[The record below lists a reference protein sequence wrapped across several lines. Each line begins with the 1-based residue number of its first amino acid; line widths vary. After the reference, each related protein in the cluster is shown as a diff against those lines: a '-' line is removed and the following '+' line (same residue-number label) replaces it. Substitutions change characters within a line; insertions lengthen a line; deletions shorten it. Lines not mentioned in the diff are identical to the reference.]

1 MTRLLRN
8 IFSVFLLLTLSPL
21 LLSCAST
28 KTIKVWK
35 DEGYSQRLRKV
46 LVIAVADQ
54 DYMRNHFEN
63 VLSNSLTSRGIEAVP
78 SNKIFP
84 QSLKLDRK
92 AIEAKVRELGIGSV
106 LVTRSTGKTEE
117 SWLDPGYTFVVP
129 VGYYEWYGFYS
140 DSFAMVTIPG
150 QAYDAEFFSLT
161 TNIYDVSSEKLI
173 WSYLSRVKVEQS
185 KEGAINPFIDTLMKQ
200 LDENKLL

>member
-1 MTRLLRN
+1 MR
-8 IFSVFLLLTLSPL
+8 ISEKSSFFITLML
-21 LLSCAST
+21 IAVTTSCAST
-28 KTIKVWK
+28 KTVKIWK
-35 DEGYSQRLRKV
+35 DEGYTQRLRKV

-63 VLSNSLTSRGIEAVP
+63 VLSNSLKSRGIEAVP
-78 SNKIFP
+78 SNTIFP
-84 QSLKLDRK
+84 ESLKLDRK

-106 LVTRSTGKTEE
+106 LVTRSTGKSEE
-117 SWLDPGYTFVVP
+117 AWTDPGYTFVVP

-140 DSFAMVTIPG
+140 DSYAIVTVPG
-150 QAYDAEFFSLT
+150 QAYDAEFFSIA

-200 LDENKLL
+200 LDDNKLL